1 MNIKNILAVVLTVSL
16 WLMASAAHAQTPGNT
31 SLVNKATLTYAGNTG
46 GIFAEVTVT
55 VEVVGSPATLLDLGD
70 IFRSEN
76 QSLAREYTITATN
89 NGPDTYTIGATG
101 AGDANTA
108 NNTALFTFNSNV
120 DGTGDVLTNNIV
132 LGASALAIGAAG
144 GALAIVIP
152 SDGDAGA
159 GALGASSVNGLETG
173 DTVVIGT
180 DTYVLGTVTD
190 TGTGNIT
197 IALTQVGTFTG
208 LTGAV
213 VPGVSVFEVKNVY
226 ILNSDIGDRIDELA
240 TAVVTVTTTLDGL
253 LSAPTTPDTF
263 LITIVRVTIKKY
275 VRNLDGGVSGGCTG
289 TCTAVASSGVEYFA
303 AGTADAVVKANS
315 GDTLQYLVR
324 VNVPNED
331 GANLTVANITDILP
345 PFTEY
350 VGASTLLNNKTVA
363 SDPVGTPGTFP
374 LAGAGLPIDDD
385 TPVRAAGAVASGNV
399 AKNAEVDIVYQVKL
413 L

>member
-1 MNIKNILAVVLTVSL
+1 MNIKNIVAVVLTVSL
-16 WLMASAAHAQTPGNT
+16 WLVASAAHAQTPGNT
-31 SLVNKATLTYAGNTG
+31 SLVNKATLTYAGNTD

-101 AGDANTA
+101 AGDANTE
-108 NNTALFTFNSNV
+108 NNTALFTFNSKV
-120 DGTGDVLTNNIV
+120 DGTGDVLTNNVV
-132 LGASALAIGAAG
+132 LGASALAVDATV
-144 GALAIVIP
+144 GALTIVIP
-152 SDGDAGA
+152 SDGDATGGVLGA
-159 GALGASSVNGLETG
+159 GSVNGLETG
-173 DTVVIGT
+173 DTVVIGA

-197 IALTQVGTFTG
+197 IALTQVGTATG

-213 VPGVSVFEVKNVY
+213 VAGVSVFEVKSVF
-226 ILNSDIGDRIDELA
+226 ILNADVGDRVDPLV
-240 TAVVTVTTTLDGL
+240 TAVVTVTTTLDGV
-253 LSAPTTPDTF
+253 LSTPTTPDTF
-263 LITIVRVTIKKY
+263 LITIVRVTINKY
-275 VRNLDGGVSGGCTG
+275 VRNVTASGGCTG
-289 TCTAVASSGVEYFA
+289 TCTAVTSSGVDYFA
-303 AGTADAVVKANS
+303 AGTPDAVVKANS

-331 GANLTVANITDILP
+331 GANLTVANIADILP

-350 VGASTLLNNKTVA
+350 VGASTLLNDVTVA

-385 TPVRAAGAVASGNV
+385 LARTAGAVASGNV